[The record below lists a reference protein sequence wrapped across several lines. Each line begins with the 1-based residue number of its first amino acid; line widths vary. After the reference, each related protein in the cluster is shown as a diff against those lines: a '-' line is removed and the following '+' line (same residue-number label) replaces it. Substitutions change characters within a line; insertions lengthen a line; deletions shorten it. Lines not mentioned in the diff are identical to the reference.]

1 MKKLRVG
8 IIGCGRIS
16 IMHLVPASILKQS
29 ELVCCCDID
38 ENAVNKVAK
47 KFHITPYSNYKEMI
61 EKENLDVVHICL
73 PHYLHVEV
81 SEYAFKK
88 GVNVLCEKPMSI
100 DYQSAIRCV
109 NKAKESHV
117 SYGVIFQCRYDDAT
131 ELVKKRL
138 DDGSLGK
145 IKFAKSILTW
155 NRNKEYYS
163 SSNWKGTWEKEGGGV
178 VIDQAIHSIDMV
190 NYLINDEF
198 DQVKCSFK
206 NHNHPYLK
214 VEDTAEG
221 YITYKNGAIYTFYCM
236 NNYGDDEPI
245 EIDFICEKGKVKMS
259 YDYARITYNDGRV
272 EEVTQHQ
279 EVINYE
285 GAKKYWGAQHI
296 KQITQF
302 YNACLGLEKLQISGE
317 EALKTHALIFKIYE
331 EGKKTL

>member
-38 ENAVNKVAK
+38 ENTVNKVAK

-117 SYGVIFQCRYDDAT
+117 LYGVIFQCRYDDAT

-163 SSNWKGTWEKEGGGV
+163 SCFGF
-178 VIDQAIHSIDMV
+178 IF
-190 NYLINDEF
+190 L
-198 DQVKCSFK
+198 
-206 NHNHPYLK
+206 
-214 VEDTAEG
+214 
-221 YITYKNGAIYTFYCM
+221 CM
-236 NNYGDDEPI
+236 G
-245 EIDFICEKGKVKMS
+245 
-259 YDYARITYNDGRV
+259 
-272 EEVTQHQ
+272 
-279 EVINYE
+279 
-285 GAKKYWGAQHI
+285 
-296 KQITQF
+296 
-302 YNACLGLEKLQISGE
+302 
-317 EALKTHALIFKIYE
+317 
-331 EGKKTL
+331 